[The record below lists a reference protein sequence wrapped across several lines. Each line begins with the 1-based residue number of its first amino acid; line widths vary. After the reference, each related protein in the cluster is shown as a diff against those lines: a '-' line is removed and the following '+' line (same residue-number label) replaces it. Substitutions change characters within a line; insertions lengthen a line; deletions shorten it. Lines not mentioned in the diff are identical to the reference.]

1 MKKFTFVL
9 IMWLSISPVFSQ
21 PFAHWD
27 EKSLTLDNGAIKR
40 QILFGSDQK
49 GIVSQSMKLAG
60 DDQEFLY
67 AGSEEFAFNIDGK
80 KLTGLDAWK
89 LISITK
95 ATDENDGNGAL
106 VTLEN
111 SDLKLQ
117 IGITYLL
124 YPKLPLVRKK
134 ISFTNQSGA
143 EINLEGLDTERLRFE
158 ASGTGTE
165 SWVLNDY
172 ARQKS
177 LGQFVGNWYDPIV
190 LGDPRKLSADQ
201 RTRIKHWAD
210 WLRKMQTKHDFM
222 SFRQDLPG
230 FGEPMEGCWDGY
242 QRVNTDTKSG
252 GIVGVFRQGAKETQR
267 TVTVQMLDPVANY
280 RILSAPEGKK
290 ISSMTGKELAEKG
303 FNVQLTKEYDGLL
316 FQIQKN
322 NI

>member
-80 KLTGLDAWK
+80 KLTGLDA
-89 LISITK
+89 
-95 ATDENDGNGAL
+95 
-106 VTLEN
+106 
-111 SDLKLQ
+111 
-117 IGITYLL
+117 
-124 YPKLPLVRKK
+124 
-134 ISFTNQSGA
+134 
-143 EINLEGLDTERLRFE
+143 ERLRFE